1 MVSRKKN
8 KIDSS
13 VKLGGICG
21 AIAVTATIFEVIL
34 NGATADAIAEGIKDI
49 AETMVSVLLLA
60 SAWLALH
67 PHKNRHFDFQKE
79 FEERLVQWQLEH
91 KNMISTSGNLYDL
104 YMKINVENFFSA
116 GSTNKKGRFV
126 IINMED
132 TMTLTFS
139 LNKGLFVGTGISDSW
154 KEEVDYIG
162 DTIRKYAN
170 ERYAEFAEI
179 RYDKS
184 SKNII
189 FILKKTP
196 NTEAELDKILEIL
209 STMYQ
214 AFLVCASTKK

>member
-91 KNMISTSGNLYDL
+91 KNMISTSGSLYDL
-104 YMKINVENFFSA
+104 YMKTNIENLFSE

-126 IINMED
+126 LIKIED
-132 TMTLTFS
+132 PMTLKFS
-139 LNKGLFVGTGISDSW
+139 LNKGLFVGTGASDSW
-154 KEEVDYIG
+154 KEEVDHIG
-162 DTIRKYAN
+162 NIIRRHVN
-170 ERYAEFAEI
+170 ELYSDFADI
-179 RYDKS
+179 KYDKS

-189 FILKKTP
+189 FTLKGVP

-209 STMYQ
+209 RTMYQ